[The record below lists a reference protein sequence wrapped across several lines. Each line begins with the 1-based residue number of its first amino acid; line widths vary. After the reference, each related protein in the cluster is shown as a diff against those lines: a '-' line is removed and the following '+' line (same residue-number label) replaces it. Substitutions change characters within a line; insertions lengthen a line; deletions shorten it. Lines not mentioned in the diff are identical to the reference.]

1 MLMVLTDFSMSVR
14 SPFRLQPHQS
24 RLLKGT
30 SKGALWTIQTPER
43 TLRCAI
49 ARIRSGSGASAGHRW
64 PGLQLLGQPKPAVRS
79 IAKPFPGAILRPLA
93 PASPRSLWERREA
106 SSAFE
111 VAPDG
116 SGGDG
121 PHLPAARCRRGPA
134 LELPLAVFRP
144 TACDRRCLH
153 GGKADPRVVTKVP
166 SDGRQA

>member
-116 SGGDG
+116 SGGG
-121 PHLPAARCRRGPA
+121 TAHTCLLPVAAVALALGFAAGCLLTKRAWPSMSGWSRCRSDS
-134 LELPLAVFRP
+134 
-144 TACDRRCLH
+144 CDH
-153 GGKADPRVVTKVP
+153 GTL
-166 SDGRQA
+166 